1 MTVSNE
7 LYFLRVSKVWSLLIH
22 GSVGRVR
29 IKNLT
34 YILTFIYLFAFFFHH
49 KICVFIIFIFF
60 LFDEIICVFIIFI
73 FFLFLTKYKIPAT
86 EYWPIR
92 NTKWWQEMVSGT
104 VCTSLTALLWQHV
117 LLWLT
122 SLWHNE
128 LNHSV
133 EYVSVYLTAKR

>member
-73 FFLFLTKYKIPAT
+73 FFFVFDEIQNSRNRILTNKKHKVMT
-86 EYWPIR
+86 R
-92 NTKWWQEMVSGT
+92 NGQWNCMHFFDS
-104 VCTSLTALLWQHV
+104 TSLTACSSLINIS
-117 LLWLT
+117 LT
-122 SLWHNE
+122 
-128 LNHSV
+128 
-133 EYVSVYLTAKR
+133 